1 MSTIR
6 AVKTYTIE
14 RRGASLILMSWSH
27 EIAVGPME
35 VRRFDNVASAKA
47 AAEADAGR
55 ALAWREPQAPELKHV
70 MNLPKDDD
78 SLDQIGDNI
87 RATHD
92 LHEYTAHN
100 VFLKPLLTA
109 VIKQL
114 LQRAAVDE
122 LQHLYQGLR

>member
-1 MSTIR
+1 MHMHQR
-6 AVKTYTIE
+6 
-14 RRGASLILMSWSH
+14 
-27 EIAVGPME
+27 
-35 VRRFDNVASAKA
+35 
-47 AAEADAGR
+47 
-55 ALAWREPQAPELKHV
+55 

-100 VFLKPLLTA
+100 VFLKPLLPA